1 MGCPQRQELERFLAG
16 ELEIAAGNALTLHVE
31 DCAACQSL
39 LEELAS
45 ASPPPSHSG
54 LFCDPSERDLEP
66 TEEFLNHLSRSLPHA
81 SGLYPPSGLP
91 AKPASRGLQSATEEI
106 PTLAV
111 VPGYEILGELSR
123 GGMGVVYKARQVA
136 LNRLVALKMI
146 LAGAHASA
154 ADRARLR
161 AEAEAVARLQHPNII
176 KIYDIGEHEGRSYF
190 SMELI
195 DGPTLAQAC
204 QGQPQPPSIAAP
216 LVETVA
222 RAIHCAHQQGILHRD
237 LKPSNVLLAKEEDG
251 RQPSESRFAD
261 ASSRLPLTGFTPK
274 IIDFG
279 LVRRLD
285 DIRLTQQGMLVGT
298 PNYMAPEQAA
308 GGRREISS
316 AIDVYALGAILFEL
330 LTGRPPFTGET
341 AVDILLQVQ
350 NNDPISVTR
359 LHPGI
364 PLDLATV
371 TMKCLEKDPRRRYAS
386 AAALAE
392 DLARFHEGRPV
403 RARPLGPFGRAWR
416 WCRRNPA
423 SAALMTALALV
434 IVAGFS
440 IVLWQMHVAQTSA
453 SDEKFARQL
462 ADTNA
467 ERADAQTAEAR
478 AHLYAARMNLVQ
490 AAWRDAQLRRV
501 SELLEVSSPARS
513 EERDLR
519 GWEWW
524 HYQRLCHQ
532 EVREFSGHTSWV
544 LSVAFSPDGTR
555 LASASHDGTLRVW
568 DVASGHTLREF
579 RGHTEEIS
587 CVAFSPD
594 GTRLA
599 SASSDHSVKVWNVAD
614 GQTCFT
620 IDAHTD
626 KVEAVAYSPD
636 GHWLASTSWDQT
648 VRLWDATT
656 GREKH
661 SFHGHTAEVRGL
673 AFSPDGRWLASGS
686 SDRTVRIWD
695 VILAREAHCLRGH
708 SEDIEGVAFS
718 PDGRLLAS
726 TSWDR
731 TVKIWDVSTGRERQ
745 TLRGHA
751 NWVYNAAFS
760 PDGRLLASASW
771 DNTVRLWDVAS
782 GQALR
787 TIRGHTNRVH
797 GVAFSLDGCWLAT
810 GSADNTMKL
819 WSVADGE
826 EFRAYPRHTAQIEIV
841 AFSPDGRWL
850 ASASSM
856 ASRKDSRTEIKV
868 WDTVAGQIVSP
879 LRGHTGLITALAF
892 NSDSATLA
900 SAGQDGAVRLWDVV
914 SGRQLHQLR
923 GHQGPVNSVAF
934 SPDGGRL
941 ASAGAD
947 GVVKLW
953 DPVSGRELT
962 SLTGHKGGITAVV
975 FTPDGRGL
983 VSGGINANGTSEIK
997 FWDATDGCELRSIRT
1012 SAGRI
1017 HALALSPNGKWLA
1030 SADWVWE
1037 EPCEIR
1043 LWNVADGCEERTLRG
1058 HSHLI
1063 NGLAFSPDSMRLA
1076 SAGYDHVVKLWD
1088 PATGQELR
1096 SLQGQRRFLSVAFSP
1111 DGTRLVTGSQ
1121 DNPVTQEPTLRVW
1134 DARPLVPELC
1144 AQREALAILDFLFAR
1159 PLRRNEVHE
1168 YLLGPVALSPSAREI
1183 ALALVDRYPEED
1195 DAERFYQAG
1204 WEVLCRPWLNAL
1216 QYRFALLQA
1225 KAALRICP
1233 GQMRY
1238 QTALGAAEY
1247 RLAHYTEARIN
1258 LTQAGELS
1266 PAGLVFLAM
1275 TQCRLGRYEQARE
1288 ISNHLRTASANREVN
1303 KEAELEGLL
1312 SELQSLLTAP
1322 SD

>member
-1 MGCPQRQELERFLAG
+1 MGCPERQELERFLAG
-16 ELEIAAGNALTLHVE
+16 ELEIAAGNALSLHVE

-45 ASPPPSHSG
+45 TAPPPAHSG
-54 LFCDPSERDLEP
+54 LFREPPERDLEP
-66 TEEFLNHLSRSLPHA
+66 TEAFLDHLSRSLPQA
-81 SGLYPPSGLP
+81 SGLHPPSGLH
-91 AKPASRGLQSATEEI
+91 AKPASAGLRSAAKEI
-106 PTLAV
+106 PPLAA

-123 GGMGVVYKARQVA
+123 GGMGVVYKARQVG

-161 AEAEAVARLQHPNII
+161 AEAEAVARLQHPNIVQ
-176 KIYDIGEHEGRSYF
+176 IYDIGEHEGRPYF
-190 SMELI
+190 TMELI

-204 QGQPQPPSIAAP
+204 QGQPQPPRFAAS
-216 LVETVA
+216 LIETVA

-237 LKPSNVLLAKEEDG
+237 LKPSNVLLAKDEG
-251 RQPSESRFAD
+251 GSKPSENLSAD
-261 ASSRLPLTGFTPK
+261 ACSALDLSAFTPK
-274 IIDFG
+274 LIDFG

-285 DIRLTQQGMLVGT
+285 DVRLTQQGMLVGT

-308 GGRREISS
+308 GRRREVGP

-359 LHPGI
+359 LHPGT

-371 TMKCLEKDPRRRYAS
+371 TMKCLEKDPRRRYVS
-386 AAALAE
+386 AAALAD
-392 DLARFHEGRPV
+392 DLARFREGRPV

-434 IVAGFS
+434 IVASFC
-440 IVLWQMHVAQTSA
+440 IVLWQMHVAQASA
-453 SDEKFARQL
+453 ADERFARQL
-462 ADTNA
+462 AGV
-467 ERADAQTAEAR
+467 QTAEAQ

-501 SELLEVSSPARS
+501 SELLEVCSPARF

-524 HYQRLCHQ
+524 HYQRLCH
-532 EVREFSGHTSWV
+532 EELRAFSGHASWV

-555 LASASHDGTLRVW
+555 LASASHDGTLRLW
-568 DVASGHTLREF
+568 DVASGQTLREF
-579 RGHTEEIS
+579 RGHAKEIS
-587 CVAFSPD
+587 CVVFSPD

-599 SASSDHSVKVWNVAD
+599 SASTDHSIKVWNVAD
-614 GQTCFT
+614 GHTCFT
-620 IDAHTD
+620 INGHTD
-626 KVEAVAYSPD
+626 KVEDVAYSPD
-636 GHWLASTSWDQT
+636 GRWLASTSWDRT
-648 VRLWDATT
+648 VKLWDATT
-656 GREKH
+656 GQEKH
-661 SFHGHTAEVRGL
+661 SFHGHTAEVRGV

-695 VILAREAHCLRGH
+695 VVLAREAQCLRGH

-718 PDGRLLAS
+718 PDGHWLAS

-731 TVKIWDVSTGRERQ
+731 TVKMWDISTGRERQ

-751 NWVYNAAFS
+751 NWVYNTAFS

-782 GQALR
+782 GQVLR

-797 GVAFSLDGCWLAT
+797 GVAFSPDGCWLAT
-810 GSADNTMKL
+810 ASADNTIKL
-819 WSVADGE
+819 WSVAGGE
-826 EFRAYPRHTAQIEIV
+826 ESRAYPGHTAQIEIV

-850 ASASSM
+850 ASASAA
-856 ASRKDSRTEIKV
+856 ASRKESRTEIKV
-868 WDTVAGQIVSP
+868 WDTSAGLTAST
-879 LRGHTGLITALAF
+879 LRGHTGLITGLAF
-892 NSDSATLA
+892 SPDSTALA
-900 SAGQDGAVRLWDVV
+900 SAGHDGTVGLWDVV

-923 GHQGPVNSVAF
+923 GHQGSVQTVAF

-941 ASAGAD
+941 ASAGED
-947 GVVKLW
+947 CVVRLW

-962 SLTGHKGGITAVV
+962 SMRGHSGGTAAVV
-975 FTPDGRGL
+975 FTPDGRSL
-983 VSGGINANGTSEIK
+983 VSAGISADKAGEIK
-997 FWDATDGCELRSIRT
+997 FWDVSDSREQRSIRT
-1012 SAGRI
+1012 SAGGI
-1017 HALALSPNGKWLA
+1017 YSLALSPNGKWLA
-1030 SADWVWE
+1030 SAPWVWE
-1037 EPCEIR
+1037 EPCEIQ
-1043 LWNVADGCEERTLRG
+1043 LWNVADGCVERTLRG

-1076 SAGYDHVVKLWD
+1076 SAGYDYVVKLWD
-1088 PATGQELR
+1088 PATGQEVR

-1111 DGTRLVTGSQ
+1111 GGTRLVTGSQ
-1121 DNPVTQEPTLRVW
+1121 DNPVNPEPTLRVW
-1134 DARPLVPELC
+1134 DARPLVPELR
-1144 AQREALAILDFLFAR
+1144 AERDALAVLDFLFAR
-1159 PLRRNEVHE
+1159 PLHRDDVHE
-1168 YLLGPVALSPSAREI
+1168 YLLGPVAISPSAREK

-1195 DAERFYQAG
+1195 DAERFYQAS
-1204 WEVLCRPWLNAL
+1204 WEVLCRPWLNAP
-1216 QYRFALLQA
+1216 QYRFALFQA

-1233 GQMRY
+1233 DQMRY

-1247 RLAHYTEARIN
+1247 RLAHYTEARIK
-1258 LTQAGELS
+1258 LAQAGELS

-1275 TQCRLGRYEQARE
+1275 TQCRLGQYDQAQGILNR
-1288 ISNHLRTASANREVN
+1288 LRTASAKREGS
-1303 KEAELEGLL
+1303 KEANLEGLL
-1312 SELQSLLTAP
+1312 SELQALLTAP